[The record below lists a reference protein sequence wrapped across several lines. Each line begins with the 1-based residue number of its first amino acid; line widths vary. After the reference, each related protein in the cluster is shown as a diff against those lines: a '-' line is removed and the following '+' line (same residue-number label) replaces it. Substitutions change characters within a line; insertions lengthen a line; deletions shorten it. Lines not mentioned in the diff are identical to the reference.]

1 MSNKSGIT
9 ITNAFQKIFGE
20 SNRKQIDKG
29 SELYNRSMKLFLQN
43 INIEMDSSHNERK
56 SVLAE
61 RFIRTLKNR
70 AYKEIIDKAPK
81 CQIGDIVR
89 VTKYKKFL

>member
-1 MSNKSGIT
+1 
-9 ITNAFQKIFGE
+9 
-20 SNRKQIDKG
+20 
-29 SELYNRSMKLFLQN
+29 MKLFLQN

-70 AYKEIIDKAPK
+70 AYKEIIDKGPK

-89 VTKYKKFL
+89 VSKYKKFL

>member
-1 MSNKSGIT
+1 
-9 ITNAFQKIFGE
+9 
-20 SNRKQIDKG
+20 
-29 SELYNRSMKLFLQN
+29 
-43 INIEMDSSHNERK
+43 MDSSHNERK

-70 AYKEIIDKAPK
+70 AYKEIIDKGPK

-89 VTKYKKFL
+89 ISKYKKFL